1 MYELSRVRLYSIG
14 PAGARYAD
22 TVLDLRGVGEPV
34 PSPAPTQAE
43 FFEEEPVGPPRRPA
57 PAGVLFLENG
67 GGKSVLLKLIF
78 SVMLPGH
85 RNTLGGASSGVLRK
99 FLLAD
104 DCGHVALEWQHTVT
118 GETVVVGKV
127 SEWRGRQVSN
137 DPRKFAEAWYSF
149 RPGPGLSLDSLPVAE
164 SAAVRP
170 AAEGAST
177 ARGRRRTMKGFRDA
191 LTEAG
196 KAYPHLD
203 VVWVEIHERWNEHLG
218 ELGLDPELFRYQ
230 REMNADEGEA
240 AGLFAVKNDS
250 DFTDLL
256 LRAVTDTRDT
266 DGLADLVHGF
276 AHKLGRRAEL
286 TAERDFTAG
295 SLDLLQRIADAA
307 ERREQACGVHA
318 GAERR
323 TRTLARRL
331 SARGAEERARAAE
344 LAERVAS
351 AEQAVTD
358 AEGARRRSELVAAE
372 LAYRHASLALA
383 AAEKGAAAQR
393 RELSDARTL
402 HSAWQAAETVLRHR
416 AAADRSA
423 RVAAAIRE
431 AERDAAPALAARAKA
446 AADLVRALH
455 AAAEDGER
463 VAGEEEDRAAALQEA
478 GEAAHRDATS
488 AATAAQRARSDAEH
502 LRQRLAEVEQ
512 ETAEAVRAGWL
523 DDSAPDADPAR
534 AALAASDAEKTT
546 VAAFDEA
553 RETARRT
560 ADHAKSAAAEE
571 ARAELAAARAV
582 DAARAAESAYDAERR
597 AAEALG
603 AEQRLIE
610 LLGLPQPSATVPAP
624 RGGARPS
631 AAEARGTGRVTVR
644 IPDPGAIGGQ
654 GTRALPADADRA
666 GWITVRVDEEDV
678 DDVGLS
684 QLPAAFRA
692 GPAPYAPPPTEDPAL
707 RDPGSCGRVSCDPG
721 SCGHAS
727 CGPGSCGRASC
738 DPGSCGHASCDPG
751 SCGPASCDPG
761 SCGRASCD
769 PGACGHASC
778 DPGACGHASCD
789 PGSRDRASRDHAYA
803 SDEPLTDA
811 RGRHPAEGRRP
822 ACGEGP
828 SAVDAP
834 GVGEPRPADRMTGR
848 VDGAARVDAGWSG
861 VHAAGGRMGSCPVD
875 GAAPAGPTEG
885 DGAAAGDGRPGAGP
899 AGQVAGRV
907 VETGAASVDGGRPDA
922 GPVGEAEASRAV
934 GREAARAGEAEAGQA
949 LRRRPLAAE
958 ARPAGRV
965 TMRIDEAGGAPSG
978 GGPRPDGPRE
988 ATRAVAAESRPS
1000 GEVSARI
1007 EDGSGDGD
1015 EARSETAADTVRA
1028 EGPGAGAR
1036 RAEGAGAGASRAEG
1050 AGAGA
1055 TRAEGVRADA
1065 GRAEGAGAGAV
1076 RTEGAGAGAAR
1087 ADAAGAEG
1095 ARAESAR
1102 ADAVRA
1108 EDARAEGAGADAVR
1122 AGGARAEGAGGG
1134 AVRAEGARADA
1145 VRDDTAR
1152 ADAVRADAVR
1162 AEGARTGV
1170 TGSDATDESDC
1181 WSPDPGGEPG
1191 RERTGR
1197 SRPARRPLA
1206 DGPLTAE
1213 ELDRNADALRE
1224 LLDESVAAAER
1235 QLFELRTAAAEDSR
1249 ILGALGDGGLLPPS
1263 PDVLA
1268 AVEYLGEHGIPAL
1281 PGWRYLAQAVDP
1293 ADHAAV
1299 LAARPELVDGV
1310 VITDPD
1316 SHARA
1321 REVLGQASLL
1331 PRSAVAVGTS
1341 AALLAPTP
1349 ASGTEDSGVFLV
1361 PPNPAMHDERA
1372 ADDERRELRA
1382 RATERDEEIRALA
1395 ARLAGDRALSAR
1407 LASWRTGCPPGR
1419 LAELAAAAETARE
1432 AADTAQR
1439 ALVEARTAR
1448 AEADEAATE
1457 AARVRDERQEAA
1469 QRARRV
1475 ADALAGLAYRLRER
1489 ATWQTRLRELA
1500 EEAAEYEERAAGCVD
1515 RARAADEDRRAA
1527 QRAADDARR
1536 TARAL
1541 RAERAEIAGAPD
1553 DLGEDT
1559 EPPSASLPALREA
1572 YRAASQVYEKVGVGA
1587 DLRAEQARAESD
1599 ESAALASLDRL
1610 TNKVRTRAA
1619 QLLEGTDG
1627 ADGPSRQ
1634 AAAARAESL
1643 VQMLES
1649 RASAASEQLGRLR
1662 GEAERLA
1669 PADGDAHTE
1678 LPEQLVPADA
1688 EQAKE
1693 LLRTANGELAART
1706 DALDTARTA
1715 HADLVR
1721 AHRSA
1726 EDAAGGFDETAAL
1739 LRDLLRDGPG
1749 AEDDGERPEPYA
1761 GGLAEARQSAAEARR
1776 SLRGCA
1782 ADLSAAEAAVREA
1795 GDVLVRHANS
1805 TRYEQVRTPA
1815 RQQIRE
1821 LPAAALPEHAAAW
1834 AEAFAPRLRVL
1845 TDELE
1850 QLERNRDS
1858 IVDRL
1863 RGLVESCLA
1872 TLRSAQRL
1880 SRLPEGLGEWSG
1892 QEFLRIRFEDPDQA
1906 TLTERLGEV
1915 IDEATRSAVRKNSD
1929 LRRDGMSL
1937 LLRGVH
1943 AALQPRGVAVEI
1955 LKPDAVLRAERVPVG
1970 QMGDVFSGGQLLTA
1984 AIALYCT
1991 MAALRS
1997 NDRGRDKHRHAGTL
2011 FLDNPIG
2018 RANATYLLELQ
2029 RAVADALGV
2038 QLLYTTGL
2046 FDTTA
2051 LAEFPLVIRLRND
2064 ADLRAGLKYISVEE
2078 HLRPGLPVREP
2089 EEEPQVHGQIT
2100 ATRMYRRPDAD
2111 APASAPA
2118 SARASADGP

>member
-1 MYELSRVRLYSIG
+1 MYELSRIRLYSIG

-34 PSPAPTQAE
+34 PSPAPAQAE

-149 RPGPGLSLDSLPVAE
+149 RPGPGMSLDSLPVAE

-170 AAEGAST
+170 SVEGAST

-295 SLDLLQRIADAA
+295 SLDLLQRIAEAA
-307 ERREQACGVHA
+307 ERREQARGVHA

-323 TRTLARRL
+323 TRALARRL

-344 LAERVAS
+344 LAERVGS
-351 AEQAVTD
+351 AAQAVTD
-358 AEGARRRSELVAAE
+358 AEAARSRSDLVAAE

-393 RELSDARTL
+393 RELNDARTL

-446 AADLVRALH
+446 AGDLVRALH
-455 AAAEDGER
+455 AAAADGER
-463 VAGEEEDRAAALQEA
+463 VAGEEEERSAALQEA

-553 RETARRT
+553 RETARRA

-571 ARAELAAARAV
+571 ARADLAAARAV

-610 LLGLPQPSATVPAP
+610 LLGLPQPTAAVPAP
-624 RGGARPS
+624 RAAARPS
-631 AAEARGTGRVTVR
+631 AAEARAASGVTVR
-644 IPDPGAIGGQ
+644 IPGADAVGRRGA
-654 GTRALPADADRA
+654 RALPTDSDRA
-666 GWITVRVDEEDV
+666 GWITVRVDEEDA
-678 DDVGLS
+678 DDIGLS

-692 GPAPYAPPPTEDPAL
+692 STRTIPLDAESAPP
-707 RDPGSCGRVSCDPG
+707 
-721 SCGHAS
+721 
-727 CGPGSCGRASC
+727 
-738 DPGSCGHASCDPG
+738 
-751 SCGPASCDPG
+751 
-761 SCGRASCD
+761 
-769 PGACGHASC
+769 
-778 DPGACGHASCD
+778 
-789 PGSRDRASRDHAYA
+789 DHAYA
-803 SDEPLTDA
+803 FEESPTD
-811 RGRHPAEGRRP
+811 
-822 ACGEGP
+822 
-828 SAVDAP
+828 
-834 GVGEPRPADRMTGR
+834 TGTR
-848 VDGAARVDAGWSG
+848 EHD
-861 VHAAGGRMGSCPVD
+861 
-875 GAAPAGPTEG
+875 
-885 DGAAAGDGRPGAGP
+885 
-899 AGQVAGRV
+899 
-907 VETGAASVDGGRPDA
+907 AASVGGRWADPESVTEAEETYSAPHGTALGEDTEA
-922 GPVGEAEASRAV
+922 GPGE
-934 GREAARAGEAEAGQA
+934 GHW
-949 LRRRPLAAE
+949 RRPLAAE
-958 ARPAGRV
+958 SRPAGRV
-965 TMRIDEAGGAPSG
+965 TVRIDEVEDAPC
-978 GGPRPDGPRE
+978 PDGPRGG
-988 ATRAVAAESRPS
+988 ARAVAAADSRPP
-1000 GEVSARI
+1000 GEVSARV
-1007 EDGSGDGD
+1007 GDGD
-1015 EARSETAADTVRA
+1015 D
-1028 EGPGAGAR
+1028 
-1036 RAEGAGAGASRAEG
+1036 
-1050 AGAGA
+1050 
-1055 TRAEGVRADA
+1055 
-1065 GRAEGAGAGAV
+1065 GRAES
-1076 RTEGAGAGAAR
+1076 EAA
-1087 ADAAGAEG
+1087 ADVVHAEPDPG
-1095 ARAESAR
+1095 T
-1102 ADAVRA
+1102 
-1108 EDARAEGAGADAVR
+1108 
-1122 AGGARAEGAGGG
+1122 
-1134 AVRAEGARADA
+1134 
-1145 VRDDTAR
+1145 DDPNVTTS
-1152 ADAVRADAVR
+1152 
-1162 AEGARTGV
+1162 TGP
-1170 TGSDATDESDC
+1170 TDDSDC
-1181 WSPDPGGEPG
+1181 WTPEPG
-1191 RERTGR
+1191 SAPGRDRGDR
-1197 SRPARRPLA
+1197 SRPAQRPLG

-1213 ELDRNADALRE
+1213 ELDRNAEALRE
-1224 LLDESVAAAER
+1224 LLEESVASAER
-1235 QLFELRTAAAEDSR
+1235 QLFELRTAAADDAR

-1316 SHARA
+1316 THARA
-1321 REVLGQASLL
+1321 RAALGQASLL

-1349 ASGTEDSGVFLV
+1349 APGTEDSGVFLV

-1419 LAELAAAAETARE
+1419 LAELAAAAETGRE
-1432 AADTAQR
+1432 TADTAQR
-1439 ALVEARTAR
+1439 ELVEARTVR

-1500 EEAAEYEERAAGCVD
+1500 EEAAEYEERAASCVD
-1515 RARAADEDRRAA
+1515 RARSADEDRRAA
-1527 QRAADDARR
+1527 QRAADDAHR

-1553 DLGEDT
+1553 DPGEDA
-1559 EPPSASLPALREA
+1559 EPPTASLPALREA

-1643 VQMLES
+1643 VQMLEG

-1678 LPEQLVPADA
+1678 LPEETVPADA

-1721 AHRSA
+1721 SHRSA

-1739 LRDLLRDGPG
+1739 LRDLLREGPG

-1761 GGLAEARQSAAEARR
+1761 GDLAEARQAAAETRR

-1782 ADLSAAEAAVREA
+1782 ADLSGAESAVREA

-1834 AEAFAPRLRVL
+1834 ADAFAPRLRVL

-1906 TLTERLGEV
+1906 TLAERLGEV

-2078 HLRPGLPVREP
+2078 HLRPGLPAPEP
-2089 EEEPQVHGQIT
+2089 EEEQQVHGQIT
-2100 ATRMYRRPDAD
+2100 ATRMYRRPETGAD
-2111 APASAPA
+2111 APAEA
-2118 SARASADGP
+2118 ADRP

>member
-22 TVLDLRGVGEPV
+22 TVLDLRGVGAPV
-34 PSPAPTQAE
+34 PTPAPAQAE

-104 DCGHVALEWQHTVT
+104 DCGHVALEWQHVLT
-118 GETVVVGKV
+118 GESIVVGKV

-149 RPGPGLSLDSLPVAE
+149 RPGPGLSLDALPVAE
-164 SAAVRP
+164 STAMRSAADGSSGSVLS
-170 AAEGAST
+170 GASG

-203 VVWVEIHERWNEHLG
+203 VVWEEIHERWNEHLG

-295 SLDLLQRIADAA
+295 SLDLLSRIAEAA
-307 ERREQACGVHA
+307 VKREQARGVHA

-323 TRTLARRL
+323 TRGLARRL
-331 SARGAEERARAAE
+331 SARAFEERGRTAE
-344 LAERVAS
+344 LAERVA
-351 AEQAVTD
+351 AAAHAVTD
-358 AEGARRRSELVAAE
+358 AESERGRSSLVAAE
-372 LAYRHASLALA
+372 IAYRHASLALA
-383 AAEKGAAAQR
+383 AAEKAAAAQR
-393 RELSDARTL
+393 RELNDARTL

-423 RVAAAIRE
+423 RVAAAIHE
-431 AERDAAPALAARAKA
+431 AERDAAPALAARTRA
-446 AADLVRALH
+446 ATELVRALNT
-455 AAAEDGER
+455 AAENGEQR
-463 VAGEEEDRAAALQEA
+463 ANEEEERSAALQEA
-478 GEAAHRDATS
+478 SEAAHRDATA
-488 AATAAQRARSDAEH
+488 AATEAQRARSESGH

-512 ETAEAVRAGWL
+512 ETAEAVRAGWI
-523 DDSAPDADPAR
+523 DEAGDADPAR
-534 AALAASDAEKTT
+534 AALAASDAEKPA
-546 VAAFDEA
+546 VAAYESA
-553 RETARRT
+553 RETARQA
-560 ADHAKSAAAEE
+560 ADRAKETAAAES
-571 ARAELAAARAV
+571 RAELAAARAA
-582 DAARAAESAYDAERR
+582 DAATAAEGAYDAERR
-597 AAEALG
+597 AAESIG

-610 LLGLPQPSATVPAP
+610 LLGLPEPDVSGQVPGQRTETGAHGDGRPPAP
-624 RGGARPS
+624 RRSLEGAPDG
-631 AAEARGTGRVTVR
+631 EA
-644 IPDPGAIGGQ
+644 PYYPGAV
-654 GTRALPADADRA
+654 RA
-666 GWITVRVDEEDV
+666 
-678 DDVGLS
+678 
-684 QLPAAFRA
+684 
-692 GPAPYAPPPTEDPAL
+692 
-707 RDPGSCGRVSCDPG
+707 
-721 SCGHAS
+721 
-727 CGPGSCGRASC
+727 
-738 DPGSCGHASCDPG
+738 
-751 SCGPASCDPG
+751 
-761 SCGRASCD
+761 
-769 PGACGHASC
+769 
-778 DPGACGHASCD
+778 
-789 PGSRDRASRDHAYA
+789 
-803 SDEPLTDA
+803 
-811 RGRHPAEGRRP
+811 
-822 ACGEGP
+822 
-828 SAVDAP
+828 
-834 GVGEPRPADRMTGR
+834 
-848 VDGAARVDAGWSG
+848 AAR
-861 VHAAGGRMGSCPVD
+861 RQTD
-875 GAAPAGPTEG
+875 GAAPAP
-885 DGAAAGDGRPGAGP
+885 R
-899 AGQVAGRV
+899 
-907 VETGAASVDGGRPDA
+907 
-922 GPVGEAEASRAV
+922 
-934 GREAARAGEAEAGQA
+934 RAG
-949 LRRRPLAAE
+949 
-958 ARPAGRV
+958 
-965 TMRIDEAGGAPSG
+965 T
-978 GGPRPDGPRE
+978 
-988 ATRAVAAESRPS
+988 
-1000 GEVSARI
+1000 
-1007 EDGSGDGD
+1007 
-1015 EARSETAADTVRA
+1015 
-1028 EGPGAGAR
+1028 
-1036 RAEGAGAGASRAEG
+1036 
-1050 AGAGA
+1050 
-1055 TRAEGVRADA
+1055 
-1065 GRAEGAGAGAV
+1065 
-1076 RTEGAGAGAAR
+1076 
-1087 ADAAGAEG
+1087 
-1095 ARAESAR
+1095 
-1102 ADAVRA
+1102 
-1108 EDARAEGAGADAVR
+1108 
-1122 AGGARAEGAGGG
+1122 
-1134 AVRAEGARADA
+1134 
-1145 VRDDTAR
+1145 
-1152 ADAVRADAVR
+1152 
-1162 AEGARTGV
+1162 
-1170 TGSDATDESDC
+1170 
-1181 WSPDPGGEPG
+1181 
-1191 RERTGR
+1191 
-1197 SRPARRPLA
+1197 
-1206 DGPLTAE
+1206 GPLSAE

-1224 LLDESVAAAER
+1224 LLDDSVATSER
-1235 QLFELRTAAAEDSR
+1235 HLFDLRTAAADDSR
-1249 ILGALGDGGLLPPS
+1249 ILGALGDGGLLPPR

-1293 ADHAAV
+1293 ARHAAV

-1310 VITDPD
+1310 VITDTD

-1321 REVLGQASLL
+1321 RDVLGAASLL
-1331 PRSAVAVGTS
+1331 PRSALAVGTS
-1341 AALLAPTP
+1341 EALLAPVPET
-1349 ASGTEDSGVFLV
+1349 GRQDDGVFLV
-1361 PPNPAMHDERA
+1361 APNPAMHDERA
-1372 ADDERRELRA
+1372 ADEERHTLRERSLA
-1382 RATERDEEIRALA
+1382 RDEEIRAIA
-1395 ARLAGDRALSAR
+1395 ARLAGDRTLAAR
-1407 LASWRTGCPPGR
+1407 LASWRAGCPAGR
-1419 LAELAAAAETARE
+1419 LAELAAEAARARA
-1432 AADTAQR
+1432 AADTAQEELTGLR
-1439 ALVEARTAR
+1439 AAR
-1448 AEADEAATE
+1448 AEAEETAAE
-1457 AARVRDERQEAA
+1457 AARVRDERQETA

-1489 ATWQTRLRELA
+1489 ATWQTRARELA
-1500 EEAAEYEERAAGCVD
+1500 EEAAEAEERAAVCVD

-1553 DLGEDT
+1553 EVPEAA
-1559 EPPSASLPALREA
+1559 EPPTASLPALREA

-1599 ESAALASLDRL
+1599 ESAARNELDRL

-1619 QLLEGTDG
+1619 QLLEGTEG

-1634 AAAARAESL
+1634 AAAARAEEL

-1678 LPEQLVPADA
+1678 LPEDLVPGDADR
-1688 EQAKE
+1688 AKE
-1693 LLRTANGELAART
+1693 LLRTVTAELAART
-1706 DALDTARTA
+1706 DALERARTT
-1715 HADLVR
+1715 HGDLLR
-1721 AHRSA
+1721 AHRAA
-1726 EDAAGGFDETAAL
+1726 EDAATGFDDTAAL
-1739 LRDLLRDGPG
+1739 LRDLLRDNS
-1749 AEDDGERPEPYA
+1749 AEEETEQTEPYA
-1761 GGLAEARQSAAEARR
+1761 GGLEEARQAAAEARR

-1782 ADLSAAEAAVREA
+1782 GDLSAAESAVREA
-1795 GDVLVRHANS
+1795 SDVLVRHANS

-1863 RGLVESCLA
+1863 RGLVESSLT

-1892 QEFLRIRFEDPDQA
+1892 QEFLRIRFDDPDQS

-1915 IDEATRSAVRKNSD
+1915 IDEATRSAVKKNSD

-1937 LLRGVH
+1937 LLRGVQ

-1955 LKPDAVLRAERVPVG
+1955 LKPDAVLRAERVPVR

-1997 NDRGRDKHRHAGTL
+1997 NDRGRDKQRHAGTL

-2078 HLRPGLPVREP
+2078 HLRPGLPQRDEGA
-2089 EEEPQVHGQIT
+2089 EAVHGEIT
-2100 ATRMYRRPDAD
+2100 ATRMYRRPPEEV
-2111 APASAPA
+2111 PA
-2118 SARASADGP
+2118 